1 MAVFRKRD
9 GSIMTSEDLKRVYEK
24 QEELR
29 KAVENN
35 EILMTLPEKHD
46 FAREI
51 REINEWLKKEL
62 KELEV
67 GFTY

>member
-1 MAVFRKRD
+1 MAVFTNRD
-9 GSIMTSEDLKRVYEK
+9 GSIMTSEDLKRVCEK

-29 KAVENN
+29 KAIENN

-62 KELEV
+62 RELRV
-67 GFTY
+67 G

>member
-9 GSIMTSEDLKRVYEK
+9 GSIMTSEDLKRVYKK

-62 KELEV
+62 RELEV